1 MCKNLLGNYNF
12 VIDARDDDG
21 WSVLHIAAKSGDIN
35 FLQYFIEN
43 WSNVYS
49 KTKKIWIV
57 YILLRMTDI

>member
-12 VIDARDDDG
+12 DIDARDDDG

-35 FLQYFIEN
+35 FLQYFIDN

-49 KTKKIWIV
+49 KTKKI
-57 YILLRMTDI
+57 